1 MIFGGRY
8 PVQGGTYDHHRT
20 DQQPD
25 SAEFSAQSDS
35 TIGPRLGLALSPANG
50 TATTIVAALELAPGK
65 RSGRHNHSIEE
76 VVLVLRGTAE
86 MTVGEEQVR
95 LSAGEMVLVPA
106 LAPHELSN
114 TGSDELHTVAFFPNA
129 AFVSV
134 FDDVLSSV
142 ESRVLITPPPE
153 VDATDTPVEGV
164 ETSA

>member
-1 MIFGGRY
+1 M
-8 PVQGGTYDHHRT
+8 
-20 DQQPD
+20 
-25 SAEFSAQSDS
+25 
-35 TIGPRLGLALSPANG
+35 
-50 TATTIVAALELAPGK
+50 AALELAPGK

-86 MTVGEEQVR
+86 MRVGEEQVR
-95 LSAGEMVLVPA
+95 LSAGEMVLAPA

-114 TGSDELHTVAFFPNA
+114 TGSDELHTVTFFPNA